1 MATYFKCEPQMDSR
15 WWKGQSEQRQ
25 RITQHRIYNPE
36 LPSDYSDPV
45 PTTPVP
51 NPPSLGLLKT
61 ESFYVSGTEHEQS
74 GSSYTGTIIIGS
86 LMVIA
91 GFLGSKLYNYNN

>member
-1 MATYFKCEPQMDSR
+1 MDSR

-51 NPPSLGLLKT
+51 HPPDLGLLKT
-61 ESFYVSGTEHEQS
+61 ESFYVSGTEYEQS
-74 GSSYTGTIIIGS
+74 DNSSYTGTIIIGS